1 MLNDAAMQAMIRRN
15 AAVAAIGLPRMTLT
29 GFIAF
34 IVWLGV
40 ACFTTYYPS
49 SQGCRLL

>member
-1 MLNDAAMQAMIRRN
+1 MLNDAAMQATIGRN
-15 AAVAAIGLPRMTLT
+15 AAVAEIGPPRITLT

-34 IVWLGV
+34 IAWLGG
-40 ACFTTYYPS
+40 ACFATYYPS